1 MKLKIQNLGVIKS
14 ATVDLSK
21 KFTIFCGPNSTGK
34 TYLSYIV
41 YAFYFTSLSRL
52 SKVVKTMIKS
62 IREQS
67 YIELTDVL
75 INEILQSFA
84 DDELDNIDEIFG
96 VTQDKA
102 SLFTNFKIEAIADEE
117 DYKRIVGM
125 SIDVHTNVQN
135 RTYYFH
141 KAKKSRVLYVETET
155 LQVEKNVRLVS
166 AIEDILLSRRLNS
179 IFRELLMSD
188 AAMLTVERNSIYTF
202 KNELLGYNSRL
213 VEAMQKIDT
222 DENLRELLENNS
234 THYPMAIRRNL
245 DELSRFINPKSK
257 SEFMQYGEVLEE
269 KLLHGQV
276 SLNENG
282 DVIFTMAEESGKV
295 LPLHISSSIVKT
307 VSSLVLYLKHA
318 IEKGDMILIDE
329 PEINLHPTSQI
340 ELSHILSEI
349 VNNGARIAISTHS
362 DYIVREIN
370 NMIMAKALVDKGS
383 SEMVAE
389 FGYTTNQLL
398 NKEDVAVYLFMPND
412 KGQVIVKSSEISEYG
427 FSIPSIDDT
436 IRKQNKVTNT
446 FYEVLKYGE

>member
-21 KFTIFCGPNSTGK
+21 KFTIFCGLNSTGK

-41 YAFYFTSLSRL
+41 YAFYFSSLSRL

-62 IREQS
+62 IREQNC
-67 YIELTDVL
+67 IELTDVL

-84 DDELDNIDEIFG
+84 NDELKHIDEIFG
-96 VTQDKA
+96 VTPDKS
-102 SLFTNFKIEAIADEE
+102 SLFTNLKIEAIADEE
-117 DYKRIVGM
+117 DYKRIVSM
-125 SIDVHTNVQN
+125 PIDVHTNVQN

-141 KAKKSRVLYVETET
+141 KAKKSRTLYVETET
-155 LQVEKNVRLVS
+155 LQVEKNVRLHY
-166 AIEDILLSRRLNS
+166 AIEDILLFNRLNF
-179 IFRELLMSD
+179 IFRKLLMSD

-213 VEAMQKIDT
+213 VDAMQKIDA

-257 SEFMQYGEVLEE
+257 SEFMQFGEELED

-276 SLNENG
+276 SLNEKG
-282 DVIFTMAEESGKV
+282 DVIFTMAKESKKV
-295 LPLHISSSIVKT
+295 LPLQMSSSIVKT

-329 PEINLHPTSQI
+329 PEINLHPTSQV

-383 SEMVAE
+383 NEKVAE
-389 FGYTTNQLL
+389 FGYTANQLL
-398 NKEDVAVYLFMPND
+398 NKDEVAVYIFVPNA
-412 KGQVIVKSSEISEYG
+412 KGQVIVESPEISEYG
-427 FSIPSIDDT
+427 FAIPSIDDT
-436 IRKQNKVTNT
+436 IRKQNNVTNT
-446 FYEVLKYGE
+446 FYDVLKYGE

>member
-1 MKLKIQNLGVIKS
+1 MKLIIHNLGVIKS

-41 YAFYFTSLSRL
+41 YAFYFSSLSRS
-52 SKVVKTMIKS
+52 SKVVKTMLKS
-62 IREQS
+62 IHEQNC
-67 YIELTDVL
+67 IELTDVL

-84 DDELDNIDEIFG
+84 DDELDKIDEIFG
-96 VTQDKA
+96 LTPDKA
-102 SLFTNFKIEAIADEE
+102 SLFSNLKIEAIADEE

-141 KAKKSRVLYVETET
+141 KAKKSRALYVETET
-155 LQVEKNVRLVS
+155 LQVEKNIRLVS
-166 AIEDILLSRRLNS
+166 AIEDTLLSRRLNS

-202 KNELLGYNSRL
+202 KNELLEYNSRL
-213 VEAMQKIDT
+213 VEAMQKIDK

-245 DELSRFINPKSK
+245 DELSRFINLKAK
-257 SEFMQYGEVLEE
+257 SEFMQYGEELEE
-269 KLLHGQV
+269 KLLHGQIA
-276 SLNENG
+276 LNENG
-282 DVIFTMAEESGKV
+282 DVIFTMAKESGKV

-329 PEINLHPTSQI
+329 PEINLHPNSQV

-349 VNNGARIAISTHS
+349 VNDGARIAVSTHS

-383 SEMVAE
+383 NKMVAE
-389 FGYTTNQLL
+389 YGYTTNQLL
-398 NKEDVAVYLFMPND
+398 NKDDVAVYLFMPNE
-412 KGQVIVKSSEISEYG
+412 KGQVIVESPEISEYG
-427 FSIPSIDDT
+427 FAIPSIDDT

-446 FYEVLKYGE
+446 FYDVLKYGE

>member
-34 TYLSYIV
+34 TYLSYIM
-41 YAFYFTSLSRL
+41 YAFYYTSLSRL

-62 IREQS
+62 IREQN

-84 DDELDNIDEIFG
+84 DDELDKVDEIFG
-96 VTQDKA
+96 VTPDKL
-102 SLFTNFKIEAIADEE
+102 SLFTNLKIEAIADEE
-117 DYKRIVGM
+117 DYKRIVSM
-125 SIDVHTNVQN
+125 PIDVHTNVQN

-141 KAKKSRVLYVETET
+141 KAKKSRTLYVETET
-155 LQVEKNVRLVS
+155 LQVEKNIRFVS
-166 AIEDILLSRRLNS
+166 AVEDILLAHRLNF

-222 DENLRELLENNS
+222 DENMRELLENNS

-245 DELSRFINPKSK
+245 DELSRFINPKFK
-257 SEFMQYGEVLEE
+257 SEFMQYGEKLEE
-269 KLLHGQV
+269 KLLHGQI

-282 DVIFTMAEESGKV
+282 DVIFTMEKELGKV

-329 PEINLHPTSQI
+329 PEINLHPNSQV

-349 VNNGARIAISTHS
+349 VNDGARIAISTHS

-370 NMIMAKALVDKGS
+370 NMIMAKALVDKGT

-389 FGYTTNQLL
+389 YGYTTNQLL
-398 NKEDVAVYLFMPND
+398 NKDDIAVYMFMPNE
-412 KGQVIVKSSEISEYG
+412 KGQVIVESPEISEYG
-427 FSIPSIDDT
+427 FAIPSIDDT

-446 FYEVLKYGE
+446 FYDVLKYGE